1 MSTKSRERDKTISSF
16 DRDAYAARRKER
28 AAAPKPQF
36 PVVSITQDAI
46 DATKANR
53 AAASAQRSID
63 DGKRGAF
70 GNANISNDERM
81 QRHVRRYAVER
92 IATLT
97 NQGKLPLIPAKKKQN
112 EDTNETQ
119 IQP

>member
-1 MSTKSRERDKTISSF
+1 MSKTSRERDKTISSF
-16 DRDAYAARRKER
+16 DREAYATRRKER
-28 AAAPKPQF
+28 AAAPKPQL
-36 PVVSITQDAI
+36 PVINITQDAI
-46 DATKANR
+46 DATTANT
-53 AAASAQRSID
+53 ASSRAQRLAD

-81 QRHVRRYAVER
+81 QKHVRRYAVER

-119 IQP
+119 IQS